1 MASAAPA
8 FTNNPQTSA
17 DALSER
23 LYNAHRSHLLGIA
36 RRNSATNED
45 AEEALHDAFI
55 LFIDHYDPSEGSPPL
70 AWLTLTLKRRCW
82 AIYKRQRRAGSYQPQ
97 PTDHPVAPSP
107 LEARADP
114 ARPPDELAE
123 VAESVERVREAFAQL
138 KPQERTAL
146 ALLALGYT
154 YREICGITGWTYTK
168 VNRCIAEG
176 RVELRRQRDQ
186 EESAVA
192 TPQRPGG

>member
-8 FTNNPQTSA
+8 ITNGLGTSA

-55 LFIDHYDPSEGSPPL
+55 LFINHYDPSDGSPPL

-82 AIYKRQRRAGSYQPQ
+82 AIYKRQRRTGSYQPQ
-97 PTDHPVAPSP
+97 PSGHPVAPSP

-123 VAESVERVREAFAQL
+123 VAESVERVREQFAQL

-146 ALLALGYT
+146 GLLALGYT
-154 YREICGITGWTYTK
+154 YREICDITGWTYTK

-176 RVELRRQRDQ
+176 RAALRQLR
-186 EESAVA
+186 EEEEGAGAAQS
-192 TPQRPGG
+192 PGG